1 MCTGRVDLSFI
12 FRALASGADGVFI
25 GGCWPGECHYITEG
39 NYDALANMHIT
50 KKLLQRI
57 GLSPERLR
65 LEWIAASEGMRF
77 AEVMNEMG
85 KTLTGLGPLGAEL
98 GEGVDPH
105 LLQSK
110 LEAVRRLVPYIRLVE
125 REKLRPPVKSEQVY
139 NEFYGSAEVNRLF
152 DELITDRLVASQIM
166 LLLEKQPLGTAQ
178 IAEALGL
185 SPSAVSRHMSSS
197 SRQGMVRYDV
207 ASRRFAPALGV
218 PGRTQAARG

>member
-50 KKLLQRI
+50 KKLLQRV
-57 GLSPERLR
+57 GLSPDRLR
-65 LEWIAASEGMRF
+65 LEWIAASEGTRF

-139 NEFYGSAEVNRLF
+139 NEFYASAEVNRLF

-185 SPSAVSRHMSSS
+185 SPSAVSRHMNSS

-207 ASRRFAPALGV
+207 ASRCYAPAQGLD
-218 PGRTQAARG
+218 RG